1 MNGIPWWLRS
11 RRRPSTFLE
20 LTCAERT
27 VGVEAALRLP
37 NVMMLVVE
45 DACARIA
52 EESRQRRKPR
62 RWRLRAHRRWRQE
75 GERLREKR
83 VRMRDLAVECLDGR
97 D

>member
-1 MNGIPWWLRS
+1 MSGIPWWLRS
-11 RRRPSTFLE
+11 RRRPSAFLE
-20 LTCAERT
+20 LTCAQRT

-52 EESRQRRKPR
+52 EESWQRRGPR
-62 RWRLRAHRRWRQE
+62 RWRLHAHRSWRQE
-75 GERLREKR
+75 GEQLREKR
-83 VRMRDLAVECLDGR
+83 ARMRDLAVECLDGR